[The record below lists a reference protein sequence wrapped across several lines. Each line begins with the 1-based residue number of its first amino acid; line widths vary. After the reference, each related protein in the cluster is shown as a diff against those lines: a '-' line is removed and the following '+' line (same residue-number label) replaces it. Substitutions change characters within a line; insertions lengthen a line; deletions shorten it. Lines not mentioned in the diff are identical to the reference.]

1 MIVAVIF
8 FTIKDIQARIDT
20 LTTDDIQNYAIAIS
34 GMLELCFDEFS
45 FFAELDNEAYCE
57 PYVDLAILW
66 NTFVETPTVELY
78 SAFIKKLPEL
88 VLDTNPWSVNLKGDE
103 PDLVEK
109 LRQAE
114 PEVRTRGGV
123 ESKTTIKYD
132 LLGSLNSLIYDLVQE
147 VTEGAG
153 GNPFEQYVIL
163 SAGDSGSAACIAPL
177 VSSQIA
183 KNAELTGATRS
194 VKLVAWGGTGNI
206 DDHTSGLFPAS
217 VQDVRISQPIIGEAL
232 LQL

>member
-1 MIVAVIF
+1 MI
-8 FTIKDIQARIDT
+8 
-20 LTTDDIQNYAIAIS
+20 
-34 GMLELCFDEFS
+34 ELCFDEFS
-45 FFAELDNEAYCE
+45 FFGDLGNDAYCQ
-57 PYVDLAILW
+57 PYVDLANVFIA
-66 NTFVETPTVELY
+66 FVETPEVEQY
-78 SAFIKKLPEL
+78 KAFVKKLQEL
-88 VLDTNPWSVNLKGDE
+88 VLDTNPWSVTLKGDE
-103 PDLVEK
+103 PELIEK
-109 LRQAE
+109 LQQAE
-114 PEVRTRGGV
+114 PEVRKRGGV
-123 ESKTTIKYD
+123 EESKTTIKFD
-132 LLGSLNSLIYDLVQE
+132 LLDTLNPLIYEAVQE
-147 VTEGAG
+147 YTEAAG

-217 VQDVRISQPIIGEAL
+217 VQDVRISQPIIGDAL